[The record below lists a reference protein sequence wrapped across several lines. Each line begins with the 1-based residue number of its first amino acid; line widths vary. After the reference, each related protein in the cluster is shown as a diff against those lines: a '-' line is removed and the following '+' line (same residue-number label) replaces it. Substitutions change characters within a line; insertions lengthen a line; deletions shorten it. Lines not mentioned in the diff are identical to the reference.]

1 MAAPSASPV
10 PPSPPATPPP
20 AAPDAPVPRRTQAA
34 ALALLVLAAGLIGW
48 RWYADHHGTRP
59 TDLHRDLGHRVDLNR
74 ATKAELMQI
83 PGVGPALA
91 DRIVAHRDA
100 RGKFASVEELRD
112 VHGVGDATLGKL
124 RPWMTVHP
132 ADADPEPPRLE
143 PDRLTRKPAPTT
155 HTVQKPNLP
164 AEPINL
170 NAAPLEQLRTLPNI
184 GPVLAQ
190 RIIEERQKRPFASVD
205 DLRRVSGIGP
215 KRLDALRGL
224 VTVE

>member
-1 MAAPSASPV
+1 MAALSATPV

-20 AAPDAPVPRRTQAA
+20 AAPDAPVPRRSQTA

-59 TDLHRDLGHRVDLNR
+59 TDLHRDVGHRVDLNR
-74 ATKAELMQI
+74 ATRSELMQI
-83 PGVGPALA
+83 PGVGPSLA

-100 RGKFASVEELRD
+100 RGRFANVEELRD

-124 RPWMTVHP
+124 RPWVTVH
-132 ADADPEPPRLE
+132 ATDPEPPRLE
-143 PDRLTRKPAPTT
+143 PDLLTRKPAPAT
-155 HTVQKPNLP
+155 HTALKPNLP
-164 AEPINL
+164 AELVNL
-170 NAAPLEQLRTLPNI
+170 NAAPVEQLRTLPNI

-190 RIIEERQKRPFASVD
+190 RIVEERQKRPFASVD

-215 KRLDALRGL
+215 KRLEALRGL